1 MIKHPDSMLDTNVLL
16 RYVLED
22 DLSQAI
28 AVKPIFN
35 ALRSGEKASLILE
48 SVLAECVYVLHY
60 H

>member
-1 MIKHPDSMLDTNVLL
+1 MLDTNVLL